1 MSGNYVSGIELYL
14 FGMQMPT
21 GITLNALLGTHMTD
35 KELALNYLC
44 FFHNCEEF
52 VKVEIYYDNI
62 FVKT

>member
-1 MSGNYVSGIELYL
+1 
-14 FGMQMPT
+14 MPT
-21 GITLNALLGTHMTD
+21 ANQAITLNSLLGTHMAD
-35 KELALNYLC
+35 EELALNYLC